1 MKLKLSLRLAVG
13 LLTGWLPLQPSMR
26 AELALATAA
35 SARPNIIFILVDDL
49 GWGDVGVFHQN
60 GRKASGDRALPFQFT
75 PNLDRFA
82 SEGARFTHHYVA
94 APVCASSRSSLLQGV
109 TQGHANVRDNQ
120 FDKAID
126 ENHTLATVLREA
138 GYATGAIGK
147 WGVHGLNL
155 EPNAPA
161 HPLKRGFDYYY
172 GYLRHVDG
180 HEHYPKEMLYF
191 AEKAAQRGPIKV
203 WENYQD
209 STEPLDKCYTT
220 DLFTARAKKWITEQ
234 AEVAVK
240 KPFFLYLAHDTP
252 HAVLELPTQAY
263 PAGGG
268 LKGGMQWIGT
278 PGHMISTASGTPDSW
293 IHPDYAGATYD
304 DDRNS
309 ATPEKPWPEVYKRY
323 ATSVRRLDDSVGD
336 LIKLLQDLKL
346 DDNTL
351 VIFASDN
358 GPSIESYLTQAITPE
373 FFASFGP
380 FDGLKRDLWEGGL
393 RTPAIARW
401 PRHIPAGRVIETP
414 SAMWDW
420 LPTFAQAA
428 GLPAPARADGISLL
442 PALTGTGKPTPRDY
456 LYWEY
461 NVTGRTPDF
470 AVFEPHH
477 RNRLRGQMQAI
488 RQGDLMAVRYNI
500 KSAQDNFDI
509 YQVAEDPKEARNL
522 AGNPNYAAAQIR
534 FKQLALQARRSDPDA
549 PRPYDRELMPASATA
564 SAKPGIQWSYFEGRY
579 PWVPDFP
586 TQKSLSSGVAATI
599 EEKVTSLKPDSGLLL
614 TGFLH
619 VPSDGEYTIELST
632 DTGAVL
638 RLHNATL
645 IDADFGYQTSTV
657 KTATVRLQAGLH
669 PLALNY
675 RHGRLAPAALSL
687 KWSGPGFTTR
697 SLSAEA
703 LFH

>member
-1 MKLKLSLRLAVG
+1 MKLKLSHRIAVG
-13 LLTGWLPLQPSMR
+13 FLSGWLTLPQPMR
-26 AELALATAA
+26 AEPAAAIAA
-35 SARPNIIFILVDDL
+35 STRPNIIFILVDDL

-60 GRKASGDRALPFQFT
+60 GRKASGDRALPYQLT

-82 SEGARFTHHYVA
+82 AEGARFTHHYVA

-126 ENHTLATVLREA
+126 ENHTLATVLRKA
-138 GYATGAIGK
+138 GYTTGAIGK
-147 WGVHGLNL
+147 WGVHGLNI

-209 STEPLDKCYTT
+209 STAPLDKCYTT

-234 AEVAVK
+234 AEAAVK

-293 IHPDYAGATYD
+293 IHPDYSGATYD
-304 DDRNS
+304 DDRNA

-323 ATSVRRLDDSVGD
+323 APSVRRLDDSVGD

-358 GPSIESYLTQAITPE
+358 GPSIESYLYQAIKPE

-380 FDGLKRDLWEGGL
+380 FDGIKRDLWEGGL
-393 RTPAIARW
+393 RTPTIARW

-420 LPTFAQAA
+420 LPTFAEVA
-428 GLPAPARADGISLL
+428 GLPTPARADGISLL
-442 PALTGTGKPTPRDY
+442 PSLTGSGKPNPREY

-470 AVFEPHH
+470 PVFEPHH

-488 RQGDLMAVRYNI
+488 RQGDLMAVRYDI

-509 YQVAEDPKEARNL
+509 YQIADDPKEVHNL
-522 AGNPNYAAAQIR
+522 AGDPNYAAAQTR

-564 SAKPGIQWSYFEGRY
+564 SAKPGIKWSYFEGSY
-579 PWVPDFP
+579 PWVPAFAA
-586 TQKSLSSGVAATI
+586 QKSLSSGVAATI
-599 EEKVTSLKPDSGLLL
+599 DEKVTSLAPDSGLLL
-614 TGFLH
+614 TGFLR
-619 VPSDGEYTIELST
+619 VPSDGEYTVELST

-638 RLHNATL
+638 RLHNATI
-645 IDADFGYQTSTV
+645 IDADFGYQAGAV

-669 PLALNY
+669 PIALNY

>member
-1 MKLKLSLRLAVG
+1 
-13 LLTGWLPLQPSMR
+13 
-26 AELALATAA
+26 
-35 SARPNIIFILVDDL
+35 
-49 GWGDVGVFHQN
+49 
-60 GRKASGDRALPFQFT
+60 
-75 PNLDRFA
+75 
-82 SEGARFTHHYVA
+82 
-94 APVCASSRSSLLQGV
+94 
-109 TQGHANVRDNQ
+109 
-120 FDKAID
+120 
-126 ENHTLATVLREA
+126 
-138 GYATGAIGK
+138 
-147 WGVHGLNL
+147 
-155 EPNAPA
+155 
-161 HPLKRGFDYYY
+161 
-172 GYLRHVDG
+172 
-180 HEHYPKEMLYF
+180 
-191 AEKAAQRGPIKV
+191 
-203 WENYQD
+203 
-209 STEPLDKCYTT
+209 
-220 DLFTARAKKWITEQ
+220 
-234 AEVAVK
+234 
-240 KPFFLYLAHDTP
+240 
-252 HAVLELPTQAY
+252 
-263 PAGGG
+263 
-268 LKGGMQWIGT
+268 
-278 PGHMISTASGTPDSW
+278 
-293 IHPDYAGATYD
+293 
-304 DDRNS
+304 
-309 ATPEKPWPEVYKRY
+309 
-323 ATSVRRLDDSVGD
+323 VRRLDDSVGD
-336 LIKLLQDLKL
+336 LIKLLQDLKI

-401 PRHIPAGRVIETP
+401 PRHIPPGRVIETP

-470 AVFEPHH
+470 AVFEAHH

-509 YQVAEDPKEARNL
+509 YQIADDPKEARNL

-564 SAKPGIQWSYFEGRY
+564 SAKPGIKWSYFEGRY

-599 EEKVTSLKPDSGLLL
+599 DEKVTSLKPDSGLLL

-669 PLALNY
+669 PIALNY

>member
-1 MKLKLSLRLAVG
+1 M
-13 LLTGWLPLQPSMR
+13 Q
-26 AELALATAA
+26 AEAALATAA

-82 SEGARFTHHYVA
+82 ADGARFTHHYVA
-94 APVCASSRSSLLQGV
+94 APVCVSSRSSLLQGV

-161 HPLKRGFDYYY
+161 HPLKRGFEYYY

-203 WENYQD
+203 WENYRD

-234 AEVAVK
+234 AEAAVK

-309 ATPEKPWPEVYKRY
+309 ATAEKPWPEVYKRY

-336 LIKLLQDLKL
+336 LIELLQDLKL

-461 NVTGRTPDF
+461 NVTGRTPNF
-470 AVFEPHH
+470 PVFEPHH

-488 RQGDLMAVRYNI
+488 RQGDLMAVRYDI
-500 KSAQDNFDI
+500 KSVQDNFDI

-534 FKQLALQARRSDPDA
+534 FKQMALQARRADPEA

-564 SAKPGIQWSYFEGRY
+564 SAKPGIQWAYFEGNY
-579 PWVPDFP
+579 PWVPDFAA
-586 TQKSLSSGVAATI
+586 QKSLSSGVAATI
-599 EEKVTSLKPDSGLLL
+599 DEKVTSLKPDSGLLL

-657 KTATVRLQAGLH
+657 KAATVRLQAGLH
-669 PLALNY
+669 PIALNY
-675 RHGRLAPAALSL
+675 RHGRLAPAALAL
-687 KWSGPGFTTR
+687 KWSGPGFTTQ
-697 SLSAEA
+697 SLSAEV

>member
-1 MKLKLSLRLAVG
+1 MLSRLLLWLTSFVALTSAGVRAANQPNILFILG
-13 LLTGWLPLQPSMR
+13 DNWKWPTAGILGDPMAKTPAFDRVAREGVLFTHTFNPVPSCSPTRSCLLTGKIAHQLGER
-26 AELALATAA
+26 ASLW
-35 SARPNIIFILVDDL
+35 SAFPKDTPIVTDL
-49 GWGDVGVFHQN
+49 
-60 GRKASGDRALPFQFT
+60 
-75 PNLDRFA
+75 
-82 SEGARFTHHYVA
+82 
-94 APVCASSRSSLLQGV
+94 
-109 TQGHANVRDNQ
+109 
-120 FDKAID
+120 
-126 ENHTLATVLREA
+126 LREA
-138 GYATGAIGK
+138 GYATGVIGK

-234 AEVAVK
+234 AGAAVK

-304 DDRNS
+304 DDRNA
-309 ATPEKPWPEVYKRY
+309 ATPEKPWPDVYKRY

-380 FDGLKRDLWEGGL
+380 FDGIKRDLWEGGL

-420 LPTFAQAA
+420 LPTFAQVA

-461 NVTGRTPDF
+461 NLRT
-470 AVFEPHH
+470 
-477 RNRLRGQMQAI
+477 
-488 RQGDLMAVRYNI
+488 
-500 KSAQDNFDI
+500 
-509 YQVAEDPKEARNL
+509 
-522 AGNPNYAAAQIR
+522 
-534 FKQLALQARRSDPDA
+534 
-549 PRPYDRELMPASATA
+549 
-564 SAKPGIQWSYFEGRY
+564 
-579 PWVPDFP
+579 
-586 TQKSLSSGVAATI
+586 
-599 EEKVTSLKPDSGLLL
+599 
-614 TGFLH
+614 
-619 VPSDGEYTIELST
+619 
-632 DTGAVL
+632 
-638 RLHNATL
+638 
-645 IDADFGYQTSTV
+645 
-657 KTATVRLQAGLH
+657 
-669 PLALNY
+669 
-675 RHGRLAPAALSL
+675 
-687 KWSGPGFTTR
+687 
-697 SLSAEA
+697 
-703 LFH
+703 

>member
-1 MKLKLSLRLAVG
+1 MKLKSSLRLAVG
-13 LLTGWLPLQPSMR
+13 WLAGWLPLQPSMQ
-26 AELALATAA
+26 AEAALATAA

-82 SEGARFTHHYVA
+82 ADGARFTHHYVA
-94 APVCASSRSSLLQGV
+94 APVCVSSRSSLLQGV

-161 HPLKRGFDYYY
+161 HPLKRGFEYYY

-203 WENYQD
+203 WENYRD

-234 AEVAVK
+234 AEAAVK

-309 ATPEKPWPEVYKRY
+309 ATAEKPWPEVYKRY

-336 LIKLLQDLKL
+336 LIELLQDLKL

-461 NVTGRTPDF
+461 NVTGRTPNF
-470 AVFEPHH
+470 PVFEPHH

-488 RQGDLMAVRYNI
+488 RQGDLMAVRYDI

-534 FKQLALQARRSDPDA
+534 FKQLALQARRADPEA

-564 SAKPGIQWSYFEGRY
+564 SAKPGIQWAYFEGSY
-579 PWVPDFP
+579 PWVPDFAA
-586 TQKSLSSGVAATI
+586 QKSLSSGVAATI
-599 EEKVTSLKPDSGLLL
+599 DEKVTSLKPDSGLLL

-669 PLALNY
+669 PIALNY

-687 KWSGPGFTTR
+687 KWSGPGFTTQ
-697 SLSAEA
+697 SLSAEV